1 MVSPDQLQLVRD
13 AAIAHDLQPY
23 IEQIQAL
30 VRPSV
35 VLATSRAEAR
45 SIPVGGTKI
54 GGAPDMPDSLEWPVW
69 NEQPLGFLG
78 QINLAEIAPFQLGLP
93 SEGLLLFFFCFD
105 SELLAT
111 RAQNTGAGV
120 VCHVRAEKLTPRKSP
135 KRAPERFRKCSVSY
149 IPYPSLPQGYND
161 EVATLWGLDFLTD
174 DESHANYAECISSI
188 DEALGINE
196 LSTANGYNYHQLLG
210 YPVAVQSEPIEVSME
225 AARIAPQPPALLT
238 RMQHSLWEDFKNF
251 ILSRN
256 PPIYTPVPEAPRPPA
271 APDRCRDW
279 RLLLMLREDEHAGI
293 GLIDSG
299 SLYYMYPSE
308 QLQRGDFSN
317 PWTTVDFM

>member
-1 MVSPDQLQLVRD
+1 MDQLGVSSYHRQLVRD

-45 SIPVGGTKI
+45 SIPVGGSKI

-78 QINLAEIAPFQLGLP
+78 QINLTEIAPFQLGLP
-93 SEGLLLFFFCFD
+93 SDGLLLFFFCFD
-105 SELLAT
+105 SDLMAPWP
-111 RAQNTGAGV
+111 QNTSAGV
-120 VCHVRAEKLTPRKSP
+120 VYYVQAEKLTPRKSP
-135 KRAPERFRKCSVSY
+135 QRARERFRKCAVRY
-149 IPYPSLPQGYND
+149 VPYPSLPQGYND
-161 EVATLWGLDFLTD
+161 EVATLWGLDFLVD
-174 DESHANYAECISSI
+174 DETDAAYAECIRSI
-188 DEALGINE
+188 DEALGIDK
-196 LSTANGYNYHQLLG
+196 LPTRNGYNYHQLLG
-210 YPVAVQSEPIEVSME
+210 YPDAVQFAPIEVSME
-225 AARIAPQPPALLT
+225 RARIAPSPPP
-238 RMQHSLWEDFKNF
+238 QHSLWEDFKNF

-256 PPIYTPVPEAPRPPA
+256 PPIYTNLPEAPRPPA
-271 APDRCRDW
+271 DPVQCRDW

-299 SLYYMYPSE
+299 CLYYMYPSE
-308 QLQRGDFSN
+308 QLQCGDFSN
-317 PWTTVDFM
+317 PWTMLDFM